1 MDIVVK
7 KAELKDVFDISK
19 LHAICWKDAY
29 KNIIPDSYL
38 KRIYLDDWC
47 TEFEEGINNKTREAH
62 IAYID
67 DKPIAVISHGK
78 SRCSM
83 EGYGEIISLY
93 VHPIYQGSGIGT
105 LLLEEALKYM
115 KDLGYTNICLCV
127 FEKNEKAKEF
137 YEKNGF
143 KDSGNKNTLKID
155 DEDIEEVIYVYDL

>member
-67 DKPIAVISHGK
+67 NKPIAVISHGK

-105 LLLEEALKYM
+105 LLLEHAVKYM

-137 YEKNGF
+137 YQK
-143 KDSGNKNTLKID
+143 KDLKILG
-155 DEDIEEVIYVYDL
+155 IKIV